1 MAQADTALYPT
12 ELQWQYLQYSRFTQL
27 PDNMSRKTK
36 RVPVSLH
43 PLSVDQLPKEEIR
56 TILRGADDLIM
67 SGGRTLLARILKGSR
82 EKKIL
87 ELELNHSPAYGS
99 FRDLTI
105 EDITARIDWL
115 IVNDYLGIEYDYRL
129 PLLIYR
135 PRGWAIEREIYA
147 AELMERINAWL
158 ADPALIPDLGWLN
171 DKNHEVLFLLLDHI
185 AGSGDPKYLPLLGSW
200 ASGTTRKLARRIR
213 EVVGVLQHE

>member
-1 MAQADTALYPT
+1 
-12 ELQWQYLQYSRFTQL
+12 
-27 PDNMSRKTK
+27 MSRKHQ

-43 PLSVDQLPKEEIR
+43 PLSADDLPQEEIR
-56 TILRGADDLIM
+56 IILRGADDLIM
-67 SGGRTLLARILKGSR
+67 TGGRALLARILKGSR

-87 ELELNHSPAYGS
+87 ELELDHSPAYGS

-135 PRGWAIEREIYA
+135 PRGWAIERETYA
-147 AELMERINAWL
+147 NELMDYIKMWL
-158 ADPALIPDLGWLN
+158 ASPATTPDIGWLN
-171 DKNHEVLFLLLDHI
+171 NKNREVLFLLLDHI
-185 AGSGDPKYLPLLGSW
+185 EASQNPKYLPALEAW
-200 ASGTTRKLARRIR
+200 ASNTSRKLARRIHTVIGMLR
-213 EVVGVLQHE
+213 SE

>member
-1 MAQADTALYPT
+1 
-12 ELQWQYLQYSRFTQL
+12 
-27 PDNMSRKTK
+27 MSRKTK
-36 RVPVSLH
+36 HVPVSPH
-43 PLSVDQLPKEEIR
+43 PLPVDQLPKEEIR

-87 ELELNHSPAYGS
+87 ELELDHSPAYGA

-135 PRGWAIEREIYA
+135 PRGWAIERETYA
-147 AELMERINAWL
+147 NELMERINMWL
-158 ADPALIPDLGWLN
+158 ASPATTPDIGWLN
-171 DKNHEVLFLLLDHI
+171 NKNREVLFLLLDRI
-185 AGSGDPKYLPLLGSW
+185 EASKNPRYLPVLEAWS
-200 ASGTTRKLARRIR
+200 SDTSRKLAGRIHAVIGALCS
-213 EVVGVLQHE
+213 E

>member
-1 MAQADTALYPT
+1 
-12 ELQWQYLQYSRFTQL
+12 
-27 PDNMSRKTK
+27 MSRKHK

-43 PLSVDQLPKEEIR
+43 PLRVDDLPEEEIR
-56 TILRGADDLIM
+56 IILRGADNLIM

-87 ELELNHSPAYGS
+87 ELELNHSPAYGT

-115 IVNDYLGIEYDYRL
+115 IVNDYLGIEYDNRL

-135 PRGWAIEREIYA
+135 PRGWAIERDTYA
-147 AELMERINAWL
+147 NELMEHINKWL
-158 ADPALIPDLGWLN
+158 SSPASTPDFGWLN
-171 DKNHEVLFLLLDHI
+171 NKNHEVLFLLLDHI
-185 AGSGDPKYLPLLGSW
+185 EASQNPKYLSVIEAW
-200 ASGTTRKLARRIR
+200 ASDTSRKLARRIHAII
-213 EVVGVLQHE
+213 GVLRNK

>member
-1 MAQADTALYPT
+1 
-12 ELQWQYLQYSRFTQL
+12 
-27 PDNMSRKTK
+27 MSRKHQ

-43 PLSVDQLPKEEIR
+43 PLSADDLPQEEIR
-56 TILRGADDLIM
+56 IILRGADDLIM
-67 SGGRTLLARILKGSR
+67 TGGRALLARILKGSR

-87 ELELNHSPAYGS
+87 ELELDHSPAYGS

-135 PRGWAIEREIYA
+135 PRGWAIERETYA
-147 AELMERINAWL
+147 NELMDYIKMWL
-158 ADPALIPDLGWLN
+158 ASPATTPDISWLN
-171 DKNHEVLFLLLDHI
+171 NKNREVLFLLLDHI
-185 AGSGDPKYLPLLGSW
+185 EASQNPKYLPALEAW
-200 ASGTTRKLARRIR
+200 ASNTSRKLARRIHTVIGMLR
-213 EVVGVLQHE
+213 SE

>member
-1 MAQADTALYPT
+1 MAQADVTLYPT
-12 ELQWQYLQYSRFTQL
+12 ELQSQYLPYSRPTQL

-36 RVPVSLH
+36 HVPVSLH
-43 PLSVDQLPKEEIR
+43 PASVGELPKEEIR

-87 ELELNHSPAYGS
+87 ELELDHSPAYGA
-99 FRDLTI
+99 FRDLAI

-129 PLLIYR
+129 PLLVYR
-135 PRGWAIEREIYA
+135 PRGWAIERETYTT
-147 AELMERINAWL
+147 ELMKHINK
-158 ADPALIPDLGWLN
+158 WLN
-171 DKNHEVLFLLLDHI
+171 NPATTPDIDWLNNKNREVLFLLLDRI
-185 AGSGDPKYLPLLGSW
+185 EASQNPKYLPVLKVWVSDT
-200 ASGTTRKLARRIR
+200 SQRLARRIHA
-213 EVVGVLQHE
+213 VIGVLRSE

>member
-1 MAQADTALYPT
+1 
-12 ELQWQYLQYSRFTQL
+12 
-27 PDNMSRKTK
+27 MSRKHK

-43 PLSVDQLPKEEIR
+43 PLSADDLPQEEIR
-56 TILRGADDLIM
+56 IILRGADDLIM
-67 SGGRTLLARILKGSR
+67 TGGRALLARILKGSR

-87 ELELNHSPAYGS
+87 ELELDHSPAYGS

-135 PRGWAIEREIYA
+135 PRGWAIERETYA
-147 AELMERINAWL
+147 NELMDYIKMWL
-158 ADPALIPDLGWLN
+158 ASPATTPDIGWLN
-171 DKNHEVLFLLLDHI
+171 NKNREVLFLLLDHI
-185 AGSGDPKYLPLLGSW
+185 EASQNPKYLPALEAW
-200 ASGTTRKLARRIR
+200 ASNTSRKLARRIHTVIGMLR
-213 EVVGVLQHE
+213 SE